1 MASMLYFNGVD
12 SVSISK
18 RLGHAQVS
26 TTANIYAHVME
37 AADRKNADILADVF
51 LKKAWIFEASWIK
64 VELFSRGII

>member
-37 AADRKNADILADVF
+37 AADRKNADILAGVF
-51 LKKAWIFEASWIK
+51 LKKAWIFEASWTK
-64 VELFSRGII
+64 VELFSRGMI